1 MLVAGLVVC
10 KNKTYRERGTRC
22 FSICG
27 SDNKTRNK
35 LVSFAGLRSGTAFQ
49 SCQMPFSV
57 QERQSE
63 RAKCRSHNENGIELK
78 CKCGSQTKNGISFF
92 IVCGS
97 QVKNRKSYQQVAG
110 LDLRPA
116 KEISQVRFSSQEPQL
131 AYFICGS
138 QARSRNWLVSSAGL
152 RSRPTT
158 AS

>member
-1 MLVAGLVVC
+1 MRPMIALMLFAVLEARTEL
-10 KNKTYRERGTRC
+10 KWILPALASLLLAASESKTYRERGELSC
-22 FSICG
+22 FGICG
-27 SDNKTRNK
+27 SENKTRNK

-97 QVKNRKSYQQVAG
+97 
-110 LDLRPA
+110 
-116 KEISQVRFSSQEPQL
+116 
-131 AYFICGS
+131 
-138 QARSRNWLVSSAGL
+138 
-152 RSRPTT
+152 
-158 AS
+158 